1 MIKIKL
7 ALTLIFL
14 SSACVAQIHFSEKD
28 KIELKNEVI
37 KDYELTFIL
46 DSVGKKVLS
55 ECTVQLIEE
64 HFTKYGRPSVDTL
77 NAWYSKSRL
86 NCIGR
91 YKSQLNNCYTRWSA
105 FPSMNEGTV
114 RLFESFVPVLKK
126 VRDEDKQL
134 VISKILEVFRENY
147 PEGFPF
153 NVPPNKLNSM
163 LNQLQL
169 RIAKI
174 PRLKKYI

>member
-7 ALTLIFL
+7 ALTLIAL
-14 SSACVAQIHFSEKD
+14 NTACVAQIHFSDKD
-28 KIELKNEVI
+28 RIDLKNEVI

-46 DSVGKKVLS
+46 DSIGKKVLS
-55 ECTVQLIEE
+55 DCTVQSMEE
-64 HFTKYGRPSVDTL
+64 YFTKYGRPSVDTL
-77 NAWYSKSRL
+77 NTWYSKCRQDCL
-86 NCIGR
+86 AR

-114 RLFESFVPVLKK
+114 KLFEAFVPVLKK

-134 VISKILEVFRENY
+134 VILKILEVFKKNY
-147 PEGFPF
+147 PKGFPF
-153 NVPPNKLNSM
+153 NVPPDKLNNM

-169 RIAKI
+169 RIAKN